1 MAVKTLMQ
9 ARREALQTAAALT
22 VESAEPFTLP
32 ANANETGMAS
42 EMVKDAVAAVEAKAS
57 PVLIERAGVGTY
69 VYTPWGTLA
78 VPPGT
83 VVVKLGKQQFALT
96 EEVLEALK
104 A

>member
-1 MAVKTLMQ
+1 MAVKSLMQ
-9 ARREALQTAAALT
+9 ARREAVQAAQDAV

-42 EMVKDAVAAVEAKAS
+42 EMTKDAVAEVEAKAS
-57 PVLIERAGVGTY
+57 PAQIERAGVGTY

-96 EEVLEALK
+96 EEVYQAIK
-104 A
+104 G